1 MAGFGISAQPERC
14 CMASP
19 LPAGRGVLALTDF
32 AVLASALE

>member
-1 MAGFGISAQPERC
+1 
-14 CMASP
+14 MASP